1 MTKVE
6 IERLIFNTI
15 RIFNNISIVALTPAP
30 HASHFRDY
38 TEHKLLRRY
47 NCHRQLTDK
56 WPILIKFMLGINILC
71 GGTLLDNR

>member
-56 WPILIKFMLGINILC
+56 
-71 GGTLLDNR
+71 